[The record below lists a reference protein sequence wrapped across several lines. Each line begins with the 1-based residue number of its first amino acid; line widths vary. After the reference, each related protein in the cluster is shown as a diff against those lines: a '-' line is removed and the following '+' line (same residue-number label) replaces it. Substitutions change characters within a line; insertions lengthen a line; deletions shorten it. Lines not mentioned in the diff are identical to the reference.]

1 MSILLDAVT
10 REKNQQMGVLPDA
23 VLTPRANYPKPKSA
37 FTSTKALWLMTG
49 LGATVGAAWLMAQVV
64 ANPSHKLTANTLV
77 QTKTLDAAQ
86 ALQTQVG
93 HQTQGQ
99 ANEIS
104 SAGPES
110 LASMSEDQS
119 KLKPNVNAMNKAQ
132 VQLAGKVALPVPKSY
147 SASLLERNTQG
158 MSASQQDEQ
167 IDEALLASLSEDEK
181 RYARAAFSA
190 PHFDDNQQTS
200 QWQDEQGFDDEPI
213 LLGANANARGLAEL
227 AALKQQ
233 VNDAARQVNI
243 SDTFERYNDD
253 IINDDTS
260 RPRRISGEPRG
271 TQNAPQG
278 GDDTANRN
286 SRLSQRERDSQIAAV
301 KQEAQKDNLLA
312 AFEAALKDVE
322 YEKSANQNV
331 TPAALDPISQT
342 QDKDYPN
349 YGQLPANLQLQVPE
363 FSVVAHV
370 YSSDA
375 SNRWLNVDGAE
386 LQEGDK
392 IQDKLTLIEI
402 RPRDIVLE
410 IQGTK
415 FKVPAI

>member
-10 REKNQQMGVLPDA
+10 RDKNQQMGVLPDA

-37 FTSTKALWLMTG
+37 FTGTKAAWLMTG
-49 LGATVGAAWLMAQVV
+49 LAVAIGAAWLLAQIVAQVV
-64 ANPSHKLTANTLV
+64 VNPSHKRVANTLV
-77 QTKTLDAAQ
+77 QTNALAA
-86 ALQTQVG
+86 ATELQTQGEV
-93 HQTQGQ
+93 
-99 ANEIS
+99 NEL
-104 SAGPES
+104 SAAASQE
-110 LASMSEDQS
+110 LAVIVHDES
-119 KLKPNVNAMNKAQ
+119 KLNSNVNTRDKPQ
-132 VQLAGKVALPVPKSY
+132 VQLAGKVALPVAKRY
-147 SASLLERNTQG
+147 NASMSELTIQG
-158 MSASQQDEQ
+158 VTESQQDEQ
-167 IDEALLASLSEDEK
+167 IDEVLLASLSEDEK
-181 RYARAAFSA
+181 RYARAAFSE
-190 PHFDDNQQTS
+190 PN
-200 QWQDEQGFDDEPI
+200 FDDEPI
-213 LLGANANARGLAEL
+213 MLGANANARGRAEL
-227 AALKQQ
+227 AALRQQ
-233 VNDAARQVNI
+233 VDAAARQVNI
-243 SDTFERYNDD
+243 SDTFERYDDD

-260 RPRRISGEPRG
+260 RPLRISGEPRG
-271 TQNAPQG
+271 AQYAPQG
-278 GDDTANRN
+278 GDDTINHN
-286 SRLSQRERDSQIAAV
+286 SRLDQTERNRQIAAV
-301 KQEAQKDNLLA
+301 KQAAQQDNLMA

-322 YEKSANQNV
+322 YQKSANENV

-342 QDKDYPN
+342 QDKDYPK

-370 YSSDA
+370 YSSNA